1 MKETPISK
9 IPASQLSSLESMS
22 LTIANWYASVVCRL
36 GMVKVL
42 LDKLRW
48 FYATRL
54 LGTTLIVFG
63 VFGDKT
69 PERSTI
75 ILTGAGLLGID
86 KVARSE
92 PKKD

>member
-1 MKETPISK
+1 ML
-9 IPASQLSSLESMS
+9 A
-22 LTIANWYASVVCRL
+22 RL
-36 GMVKVL
+36 NQVKALVN
-42 LDKLRW
+42 KLKW
-48 FYATRL
+48 FYATRAI
-54 LGTTLIVFG
+54 GTVLILFG

-92 PKKD
+92 PGK